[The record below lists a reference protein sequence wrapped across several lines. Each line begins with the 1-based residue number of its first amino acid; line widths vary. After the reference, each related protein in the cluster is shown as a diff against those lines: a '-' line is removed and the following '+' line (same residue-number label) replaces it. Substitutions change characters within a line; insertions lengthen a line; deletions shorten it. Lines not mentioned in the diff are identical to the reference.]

1 MLLGVEGGFL
11 ELTVDCSGGIVDGST
26 SKDVVVM
33 LGSSDVTRSDS
44 GIDVGGV
51 ETENKADEDER
62 RDSGAAVLECASESC
77 DGDGRGKGTAVTL
90 NFSDTDENR
99 R

>member
-11 ELTVDCSGGIVDGST
+11 ELTDDCSGGIVDGST
-26 SKDVVVM
+26 SKDVAVM
-33 LGSSDVTRSDS
+33 LGSSEVTMSDS

-62 RDSGAAVLECASESC
+62 RDSGVAVLECASESC
-77 DGDGRGKGTAVTL
+77 DGDERGEGIAVTL